1 MSLSGSVARVGAVR
15 GTTDLAQRVESSRYR
30 GERVESSRFIS
41 VETTHFGSIS
51 WWWTDD
57 KLHDYEYKLRV
68 NDAVNAAVA
77 KAKAN
82 YDVTKNLQLRCQ
94 FEGVELMG
102 SDIADVTKAANDV
115 ASVLKRFKGVVPLA

>member
-1 MSLSGSVARVGAVR
+1 M
-15 GTTDLAQRVESSRYR
+15 
-30 GERVESSRFIS
+30 
-41 VETTHFGSIS
+41 ETTHFGSIS